1 MQIDSPAWH
10 LRRSCP
16 ACGQGT
22 SLLLIK
28 CCSCGRI
35 SIECAEEGSQFAD
48 ARLLQP
54 QERWRSEGVAR
65 CPHCDAMDALRSASA
80 EEIQASGIDVDQ
92 YE

>member
-16 ACGQGT
+16 VCGQGT
-22 SLLLIK
+22 SLLLVT
-28 CCSCGRI
+28 CCSCGKI

-48 ARLLQP
+48 VRLPQP
-54 QERWRSEGVAR
+54 KERWPNEDAAR
-65 CPHCDAMDALRSASA
+65 CPHCDAADALRPASA
-80 EEIQASGIDVDQ
+80 EEIQRSGIAVDQ